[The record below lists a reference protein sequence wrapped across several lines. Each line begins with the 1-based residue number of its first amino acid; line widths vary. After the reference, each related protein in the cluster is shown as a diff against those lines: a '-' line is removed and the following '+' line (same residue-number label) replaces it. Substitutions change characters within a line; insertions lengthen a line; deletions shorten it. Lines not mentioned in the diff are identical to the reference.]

1 MPNLFGSMV
10 RAMTDLYDVG
20 SARTEGDSW
29 DITESVGATA
39 LGVAMARAAESDCD
53 CPLFTDRYAVE
64 RRVRPAC
71 QVSGGADRSAR
82 GLADRIA

>member
-1 MPNLFGSMV
+1 VVALFSIARKTRWTMV
-10 RAMTDLYDVG
+10 MT
-20 SARTEGDSW
+20 RTDDDNW